1 MAMQSPADVESREAT
16 ILVVDDER
24 SMREM
29 LAIALRHDGYH
40 IITAAGGQEA
50 VRILKRASV
59 DLLISD
65 IRMPDMSGVDVL
77 RQAKEIDQDII
88 GIMMTGFASEE
99 SAVQALNLGAHDYL
113 EKPFNVDLAKVKV
126 RKAIESRR
134 LRKENS
140 ELKMA
145 AIIGESDAIRA
156 LKERIRRV
164 APTDST
170 VLVTGESGTGKELVA
185 RAIHDGSNRTDR
197 PFVAVNC
204 GAVTE
209 TLLEAELFGHVKG
222 AFTGADSQK
231 KGLIEAADRGTI
243 FLDEIGEMSPVMQV
257 KLLRVV
263 QERKFRRVGGTS
275 EMSADIRVVAA
286 TNRDLARMVTEG
298 TFREDLFYRINVISV
313 WIPPLRD
320 RKEDVLQLA
329 DRCVERFGRQMNK
342 RITGLSPGAR
352 RTLQSYNWPGNV
364 RELENVIERAV
375 ALEQGDI
382 VQGESLDLGHVSD
395 GEAAISGPVMPASET
410 DDESALPGDG
420 FDLEEHV
427 QGIERSYISQALQQT
442 GGKKTK
448 AAELLGMS
456 FRSFRYY
463 MKKYNLG

>member
-1 MAMQSPADVESREAT
+1 MAMQPAADVESPGVT

-40 IITAAGGQEA
+40 IITAGGGQEA
-50 VRILKRASV
+50 VRILKQQSV

-65 IRMPDMSGVDVL
+65 IRMPDMTGVDVL

-99 SAVQALNLGAHDYL
+99 SAVEALNLGAHDYL

-140 ELKMA
+140 DLKLA
-145 AIIGESDAIRA
+145 GIIGESHAIHE

-170 VLVTGESGTGKELVA
+170 VLITGESGTGKELVA
-185 RAIHDGSNRTDR
+185 RAIHDGSNRVDR
-197 PFVAVNC
+197 PFIAVNC

-231 KGLIEAADRGTI
+231 KGLIEAADLGTI
-243 FLDEIGEMSPVMQV
+243 FFDEIGEMSPVMQV
-257 KLLRVV
+257 KLLRVL
-263 QERKFRRVGGTS
+263 QERKFRQVGGTN

-286 TNRDLARMVTEG
+286 TNRDLARMVSEG

-313 WIPPLRD
+313 RIPPLRE
-320 RKEDVLQLA
+320 RKEDVLQLV
-329 DRCVERFGRQMNK
+329 DHCVERFGRQMNK
-342 RITGLSPGAR
+342 PITGLSAEAH
-352 RTLQSYNWPGNV
+352 RTLQSYGWPGNV

-382 VQGESLDLGHVSD
+382 VQAESLDLGQPVDGDAGVPMPVMHGSEAD
-395 GEAAISGPVMPASET
+395 GESTVLGH
-410 DDESALPGDG
+410 G

-427 QGIERSYISQALQQT
+427 QGIERSYIAQALQKT
-442 GGKKTK
+442 GGKKTQ